1 MIAVDTS
8 ALIAVVGNEPMARH
22 CSAVL
27 EVPTEEFILSAG
39 TLLEVQIVAARKG
52 CRSGLDELLALL
64 PFSII
69 EVTAAR
75 AELAASA
82 YRQFGKTFHPA
93 ALNFGDCF
101 AYATAR
107 EFDCPLLF
115 IGDDFALTDIRAA
128 LDRSMW

>member
-8 ALIAVVGNEPMARH
+8 ALIAVVGNEPMARR

-27 EVPTEEFILSAG
+27 EIPTEQFILSAG

-64 PFSII
+64 PFRII
-69 EVTAAR
+69 DLTAAR
-75 AELAASA
+75 ADLAASA
-82 YRQFGKTFHPA
+82 YRQFGKGFHPA

-101 AYATAR
+101 SYATAR

-115 IGDDFALTDIRAA
+115 IGEDFARTDIRGA
-128 LDRSMW
+128 LDRVTP